1 MNANNK
7 DKKIL
12 LIESE
17 EQLRKLLFNELTNF
31 GGFQVEAPSNF
42 NDVIGLIQ
50 RQNPDVIVF
59 NPEFNSNDLNGGTP
73 GASFCEKLRFQGNN
87 SWLISVGMKQNIN
100 EKIHSLNS
108 GADDHFVKPFS
119 SEELVAKINAML
131 RRSSSDTRQGTLNYG
146 NLKMDLINR
155 SVWRGEKQVDLRSKE
170 FDLLK
175 VFLLK
180 PEEVLNREFIFDQV
194 WGSSFLGDS
203 NVIEVYIRYLRS
215 KLDKP
220 NLIKTRRGNGY
231 ILISDEAQ
239 ISKSTS
245 SFEL

>member
-1 MNANNK
+1 MNSNNK

-12 LIESE
+12 ILEPE
-17 EQLRKLLFNELTNF
+17 EPLRKLLQMELISYN
-31 GGFQVEAPSNF
+31 GFQTEAPVEFS
-42 NDVIGLIQ
+42 GLLHQIQ
-50 RQNPDVIVF
+50 RMNPDVVIY
-59 NPEFNSNDLNGGTP
+59 NLDINSADGSGI
-73 GASFCEKLRFQGNN
+73 SFCEKLRFQGNS
-87 SWLISVGMKQNIN
+87 SWLITIGTRQNIN
-100 EKIHSLNS
+100 EKIQALNA

-131 RRSSSDTRQGTLNYG
+131 RRSSSIQREGTLKYSD
-146 NLKMDLINR
+146 LRMDLINR
-155 SVWRGEKQVDLRSKE
+155 SVWRGSKQIDLRSKE

-239 ISKSTS
+239 ISKAST